1 MSAQSYDDSIY
12 NSQLKKCLKHV
23 ESIPANISAVFDM
36 KIERNHIELVVH
48 NDDKFDY
55 YEMNWKGFCC
65 FKDTGLNEI
74 PIRTEEEQEEC
85 DK

>member
-12 NSQLKKCLKHV
+12 NSQLKKCLKNV

-65 FKDTGLNEI
+65 FKATGLNEI